1 MSNYVIL
8 LLACFF
14 MKDDFIVYWFSIAAV
29 TSYPKLGDLK
39 QHPFIFLQF

>member
-1 MSNYVIL
+1 MLNYTIVL
-8 LLACFF
+8 LTCFLI
-14 MKDDFIVYWFSIAAV
+14 KDDFIVHWFSIAAV